1 MSRLVALAARRG
13 TLGAALGLV
22 CLIGGGSLIQHRRAL
37 FARASALE
45 EVHGQLGH
53 LETAR
58 SSAEARLSLAED
70 QLLDAQTTAERL
82 ERDLEAKQ
90 RALSEAEQVREQT
103 AGQLAEQRRLLA
115 ARRDELRQLKQVQAR
130 TAAEA
135 ARSQALAERLR
146 DDVAALQ
153 RSSQELTRELRVT
166 RDQLQGARA
175 GLEQV

>member
-82 ERDLEAKQ
+82 ERDLEAK
-90 RALSEAEQVREQT
+90 
-103 AGQLAEQRRLLA
+103 AGAPDA
-115 ARRDELRQLKQVQAR
+115 AAGSDLHAHLHAHVHVCLG
-130 TAAEA
+130 TG
-135 ARSQALAERLR
+135 SQ
-146 DDVAALQ
+146 
-153 RSSQELTRELRVT
+153 
-166 RDQLQGARA
+166 
-175 GLEQV
+175 